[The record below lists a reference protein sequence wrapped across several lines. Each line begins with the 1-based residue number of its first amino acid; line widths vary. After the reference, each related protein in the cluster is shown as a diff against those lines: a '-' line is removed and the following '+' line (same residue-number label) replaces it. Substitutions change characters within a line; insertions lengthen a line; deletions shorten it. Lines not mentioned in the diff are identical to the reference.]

1 MYPALAVLQAID
13 NEKVVIT
20 RAESQSA
27 VQTGELSVL
36 WVGSLGGMEQDLV
49 KRAGLPFRAIPAA
62 GLHGVGLRALPG
74 NLARLIRGFFQ
85 SRQILKEFRPDVIF
99 FTGGYVAAPMALAG
113 RSVPMA
119 VYVPDIEPGM
129 ALKVLAKFVDLIMVT
144 AEASKSYFS
153 SKASVLVT
161 GYPTRQELKVWNKAQ
176 AFEVFALEK
185 DLPVLLVFGGSS
197 GARSI
202 NQALWTILP
211 DLLREM
217 QIIHVTGNLDWKE
230 ASDRLAE
237 IQIQLPA
244 ELKSRYHPY
253 PYLHAEMGAAFT
265 AANLVL
271 ARAGASTLG
280 EFPAFGLPAI
290 LVPYPHAWRYQQV
303 NAEYLEKAGAAKIL
317 PDVEMKTKL
326 LPLVSELMA
335 NQVQLS
341 RMQECMRSLAQPEA
355 ARLIGKALFDLA
367 AGKGRIKT

>member
-13 NEKVVIT
+13 SDEVLIT
-20 RAESQSA
+20 RVESQSA
-27 VQTGELSVL
+27 DQTGELSVL

-49 KRAGLPFRAIPAA
+49 KRAGLPFTAIPAA

-74 NLARLIRGFFQ
+74 NLARLVRGFFESQ
-85 SRQILKEFRPDVIF
+85 QILKEFRPDVIF

-129 ALKVLAKFVDLIMVT
+129 TLKILAKFADLIMLT
-144 AEASKSYFS
+144 AEASISFFS

-161 GYPTRQELKVWNKAQ
+161 GYPTRSELSVLNKAQ
-176 AFEVFALEK
+176 AFDVLCLSQ

-230 ASDRLAE
+230 ASNRLTE
-237 IQIQLPA
+237 IQNQLPA
-244 ELKSRYHPY
+244 ELKSRYHPF

-265 AANLVL
+265 AANLVV
-271 ARAGASTLG
+271 ARAGASSLG

-317 PDVEMKTKL
+317 PDAEMKTKL
-326 LPLVSELMA
+326 LPLVRDLMA

-341 RMQECMRSLAQPEA
+341 QMQECMRSLAQPDA
-355 ARLIGKALFDLA
+355 AKLIGNALFDLA
-367 AGKGRIKT
+367 AGKGRN